1 MRSLIFICVLGA
13 CSKHDQPAP
22 AAEPTPPAS
31 ALAALPDIA
40 SIDWANTTYDLLSL
54 GTVKVTKS
62 VAEFRLEEDDEASVR
77 AVQTAGAKSEWVG
90 KLTVMPPIYGDV
102 DGDKHDEALIEF
114 ELLSSLPDQV
124 PHMYGVF
131 VYTLR
136 GGNPELLDTVS
147 AAFKVVPHGV
157 KVDSAD
163 GAHHWAWD
171 PKTRVYVGN

>member
-1 MRSLIFICVLGA
+1 MRALVLLGVITA
-13 CSKHDQPAP
+13 CSKHEQPAP
-22 AAEPTPPAS
+22 APEAPAPTSPI
-31 ALAALPDIA
+31 AALPDIA
-40 SIDWANTTYDLLSL
+40 AIDWANANYDLLSL
-54 GTVKVTKS
+54 GSVKVTNG
-62 VAEFRLEEDDEASVR
+62 VAQFRLEDDGEDAVR
-77 AVQTAGAKSEWVG
+77 AVQAPSETGAWVG
-90 KLTVMPPIYGDV
+90 KLAVRPPVYGDV

-114 ELLSSLPDQV
+114 ELLSSLPEQV

-147 AAFKVVPHGV
+147 ASFKVVPHGV

-171 PKTRVYVGN
+171 PKTRLFVGN